1 MKLKTYVGRS
11 LEELAPQI
19 RDELGPEAVILSQRQ
34 GLKGGVGGFF
44 GTKSIE
50 VLAAD
55 RMPTEE
61 QTAAALAGEPMPAD
75 DDSATGYSF
84 APEVESPIEA
94 ETETDA
100 ERAALVVA
108 ALGEMRAR
116 QTPAKQAAAAYT
128 APIEDFELPDFAGSI
143 GPVEEPFEPESA
155 SDPIVVELREAKQG
169 EGMRIAPRAAD
180 ETHAT
185 SSDDAIELLDELDRA
200 GVAVEIARAV
210 VEAAERHLRPFKPD
224 APLRELVRA
233 RIRSVVRIESGW
245 SGEGQRTLAVAG
257 PSGAGKTTILLKLAE
272 RYCAAGLSVGLIA
285 LEPVADS
292 GIRTRSVESMGESLA
307 FDVRRAASVSAVRA
321 ARRAF
326 ADHDAVLIDT
336 PGSAI
341 ADPEAREALELLL
354 RECKVDE
361 LHAVLPLG
369 LADREL
375 AHVTS
380 RLVELGANRVLP
392 TKLDETRFAGA
403 LLTLAAS
410 SKLPLAY
417 LGTGPRISDDLELAD
432 GGSICDRILP
442 I

>member
-19 RDELGPEAVILSQRQ
+19 RDELGADAVILSQRQ

-75 DDSATGYSF
+75 PEF
-84 APEVESPIEA
+84 AIEN
-94 ETETDA
+94 EIETDE

-116 QTPAKQAAAAYT
+116 QTPAAQAAAAYA
-128 APIEDFELPDFAGSI
+128 APIEEFELPDFAGSI
-143 GPVEEPFEPESA
+143 GPIEVAAEPVEA
-155 SDPIVVELREAKQG
+155 HDPIVVEMREASRG
-169 EGMRIAPRAAD
+169 DGMHIAPRPTS
-180 ETHAT
+180 EPRTP
-185 SSDDAIELLDELDRA
+185 SSDDGVALLEELDRA
-200 GVAVEIARAV
+200 GVAPAIARAV
-210 VEAAERHLRPFKPD
+210 VEASERHLRPFRPE
-224 APLRELVRA
+224 APLRDLVRA
-233 RIRSVVRIESGW
+233 RIRSVVRIEAGW
-245 SGEGQRTLAVAG
+245 GGEGQRTLAVAG
-257 PSGAGKTTILLKLAE
+257 PTGAGKTTVILKLAE
-272 RYCAAGLSVGLIA
+272 RYCAAGLSVGVLA
-285 LEPVADS
+285 LEPMPETSIRARVAD
-292 GIRTRSVESMGESLA
+292 GLAESMN
-307 FDVRRAASVSAVRA
+307 FDVRRAGSVSAVRA

-341 ADPEAREALELLL
+341 ADPEAREALRKLL
-354 RECKVDE
+354 RECKIDE

-375 AHVTS
+375 DHVIS
-380 RLVELGANRVLP
+380 ELVKLGANRVLP
-392 TKLDETRFAGA
+392 TKVDETRFSGA

-410 SKLPLAY
+410 SQLPLAY
-417 LGTGPRISDDLELAD
+417 LGTGPCIPADLELAD